1 MFRISYIDNSS
12 DEILHKNFEDTKKA
26 EVWVI
31 EQGDKITALKL
42 LVWDEYINC
51 YSTLRTY

>member
-12 DEILHKNFEDTKKA
+12 DEILHKNFKDTKEA
-26 EVWVI
+26 EMWVM
-31 EQGDKITALKL
+31 EQGNKITALKL